1 MIKAGDG
8 YRVHVTG
15 LTHDEKGYPNMTVGT
30 QARLV
35 HRLVDKLKVNAKSIL
50 EYREDGVEG
59 ADIVVVTYGIT
70 SRTALPAVDQARR
83 EGMKVGHLRLVVAWP
98 FPEERI
104 RALSSQV
111 KAFVVPELNF
121 GQMALEVER
130 CAAGKANVVCVP
142 HAGGTVHDPKEIYA
156 GIRASVKG
164 GR

>member
-1 MIKAGDG
+1 MLVVDDERDFAELMQFRLEQNG
-8 YRVHVTG
+8 YRVLLADNG
-15 LTHDEKGYPNMTVGT
+15 LT
-30 QARLV
+30 A
-35 HRLVDKLKVNAKSIL
+35 I
-50 EYREDGVEG
+50 
-59 ADIVVVTYGIT
+59 
-70 SRTALPAVDQARR
+70 DQARR